1 MFHEEIKKKIT
12 AHGHNNKYI
21 TTQEFDKWTSEN
33 FVVRLKEA
41 DLATKGDIDDFVEKK
56 SFDVTLK
63 DSNKKSYLKKK
74 KKNHIVAENKLNDIK
89 DEVAQI
95 PEKWYSFLVRRNMFY
110 RWQWS
115 SEFSSFCPNTYF
127 TNIG

>member
-1 MFHEEIKKKIT
+1 MFHEEIKKKIA

-63 DSNKKSYLKKK
+63 DSNKKSYLEKKK
-74 KKNHIVAENKLNDIK
+74 K
-89 DEVAQI
+89 
-95 PEKWYSFLVRRNMFY
+95 PYSG
-110 RWQWS
+110 WK
-115 SEFSSFCPNTYF
+115 
-127 TNIG
+127 

>member
-1 MFHEEIKKKIT
+1 MILFHEEIKKKIT

-63 DSNKKSYLKKK
+63 DSNKKSYLEKKK
-74 KKNHIVAENKLNDIK
+74 K
-89 DEVAQI
+89 
-95 PEKWYSFLVRRNMFY
+95 PYSG
-110 RWQWS
+110 WK
-115 SEFSSFCPNTYF
+115 
-127 TNIG
+127 